1 MVNRISLIATLLA
14 TFAAGL
20 PVQVAAQSQTR
31 ADFPSRPVRLIT
43 LTAPGGALDVT
54 ARTIAS
60 RLSERL
66 GQPFVVE
73 NRPGASGN
81 IGLDMV
87 AKAQPDGYTIG
98 TCTTSTHGINPALY
112 GSRMPFDPL
121 RDFAPISTIAELNN
135 VIVVHPSIPARSIRE
150 LVEYSRS
157 NPGKLSFGSSGTGS
171 SQHLGGEMLKGMA
184 GIDMQHIPYK
194 GLAQAIPDILSGQI
208 SLIFSSIPDA
218 LPHIRSGK
226 LRALAVTS
234 KRKADLLPDVTP
246 VSQQGYPD
254 YNVRGWF
261 GLVAPA
267 GTPGEI
273 VNIYNREIVQA
284 MAQGEARNRLVSI
297 GLDPVTMSPEQ
308 FAGFIREEISSWTAV
323 VRSSGARA
331 E

>member
-1 MVNRISLIATLLA
+1 MVNMKCLAAMTLAL
-14 TFAAGL
+14 FAACS
-20 PVQVAAQSQTR
+20 AAQAPSR
-31 ADFPSRPVRLIT
+31 AEFPNRPVRLIT
-43 LTAPGGALDVT
+43 LTAAGGALDVM
-54 ARTIAS
+54 ARTIAG

-81 IGLDMV
+81 IGLDLV

-112 GSRMPFDPL
+112 GTRMPFDPV

-135 VIVVHPSIPARSIRE
+135 VIVVHPSIPARNIRE
-150 LVEYSRS
+150 LVDYSRS

-171 SQHLGGEMLKGMA
+171 SQHLGGEMLKVMA
-184 GIDMQHIPYK
+184 GIDMQHVPYK
-194 GLAQAIPDILSGQI
+194 GLAQAVPDILSGQI

-226 LRALAVTS
+226 LRALGVTS
-234 KRKADLLPDVTP
+234 TRRAELLPDVTP

-267 GTPGEI
+267 GTPVEI

-297 GLDPVTMSPEQ
+297 GFDPVTMSPEQ
-308 FAGFIREEISSWTAV
+308 FAGFIRDEITKWTAV